1 MPTRDE
7 LIRKRKKE
15 LLSLGYKPGIIDIA
29 MDWAAGCAEGM
40 ANYVT
45 KAGLDQEGN
54 SHEKLLVK
62 FLPQYLNDSERLIR
76 SFGHEPGEVKPIS

>member
-15 LLSLGYKPGIIDIA
+15 LLSLGYKPGIVDLA
-29 MDWAAGCAEGM
+29 MEWAAGCAEGM
-40 ANYVT
+40 TNYVT

-62 FLPQYLNDSERLIR
+62 FLPQYLNDSERWIR
-76 SFGHEPGEVKPIS
+76 SFSHEPGEVKPIT